1 MHAYSYILFLGL
13 AACQS
18 VLAAPFGYSD
28 YDSLFARADRPE
40 LYRSGNAGGPKFDN
54 IRPNDIKPVD
64 GKYMPGTG
72 GISTFSNLGPL
83 KGQKHIWALPASADL
98 GPHLKAVNDH
108 DKHWSIQPSTEIT
121 EDEYK
126 SALTALNSKVQKYVP
141 PKRRQYSDLEAREY
155 MDYLFARASRPDLY
169 RGGNAGGPQF
179 DKVRDSDVTL
189 QDGKL
194 KPGFG
199 GVSTSASLSS
209 LKNQKH
215 IYKLPAS
222 ASVPSSLKVFND
234 HGSHWLIEPA
244 SEMTIDQFKSELA
257 SLNSK
262 VEKVALPKKSR
273 RAIYDDFEAR
283 EYLAA
288 RDWDMY

>member
-1 MHAYSYILFLGL
+1 MHAYSYMLFLGL

-28 YDSLFARADRPE
+28 YDSLFARAGRPE

-64 GKYMPGTG
+64 GKYKPGTG
-72 GISTFSNLGPL
+72 GISTFSDLGQL

-98 GPHLKAVNDH
+98 GSHLKAVNDH

-121 EDEYK
+121 EEEYK
-126 SALTALNSKVQKYVP
+126 SALTALNGKVQKYVA
-141 PKRRQYSDLEAREY
+141 PKRRGYSDLEAREY
-155 MDYLFARASRPDLY
+155 IDYLFARASRPDLY
-169 RGGNAGGPQF
+169 RSGSGTSAQF
-179 DKVRDSDVTL
+179 DKVRDKDIPVEG
-189 QDGKL
+189 GKV
-194 KPGFG
+194 KPGNG
-199 GVSTSASLSS
+199 GISTFSDLAAYKGK
-209 LKNQKH
+209 KN

-222 ASVPSSLKVFND
+222 ANLGSLTAVND
-234 HGSHWLIEPA
+234 HDDHWSIEPA
-244 SEMTIDQFKSELA
+244 HEMTLEEYKTALE
-257 SLNSK
+257 SLNHE
-262 VEKVALPKKSR
+262 VGPKFTVPKSR
-273 RAIYDDFEAR
+273 RAFYDDFEAR